1 MRVRFLLGPAGSG
14 KTWRCLDFLRRRLAA
29 SPEGRAL
36 VLLAPKQATFQLERQ
51 LLARPELAGY
61 TRLSILSFER
71 LAEHVL
77 ARLGHPAPP
86 LLDEEGRV
94 MVLRALLMRHE
105 RDLCVYRSTAR
116 LPGFAR
122 QLSEMLREFQ
132 RHGHTPE
139 RLAGLSARW
148 PGERGLGGKLRD
160 LSLLARAYREW
171 LAAHQLHDAQS
182 LPDHALDA
190 LHGAAHSQAPRA
202 RLDFEALWLDGFA
215 ELTPQELALLAAVI
229 PFSDEAHLAF
239 CLDARPPDD
248 LTWLSCWSHPAQCY
262 RRCHQA
268 LAGVPGVE
276 IEVEELPRDPG
287 ASRFGASPGMAWLE
301 RNWTRD
307 EPEPEF
313 ESDASPISIAQCASP
328 THEVEVAARAIRTFA
343 RQGGRYRDCAVLLR
357 SFTGYDHTLRR
368 ILARYDIPFF
378 LDQREPVT
386 HHPMAEL
393 TRQALRVA
401 ALNWRHDDWF
411 GALKTGLVTANAAAI
426 DELENEALA
435 RGWTAA
441 HWRQPLVLA
450 DAPVLQERLEA
461 LRCALVPPFERLAA
475 SLRDAATGLQLAAAL
490 RAFWDDLD
498 VGGTLERWSQ
508 AAISSRSAAAHLTVW
523 QQMHDWADNV
533 ALGFGDQALPLRDWM
548 PILEAGLAGLT
559 VGVVPPAIDQVMIG
573 AVDRSR
579 NPDLRLAIV
588 LGLNEGVFPMP
599 PANRG
604 LLTESDREELA
615 GAGLMLSADTRGQ
628 ISRERYLGYIALTRP
643 RERLLL
649 TCACQDEQGRVRL
662 PSPFLSRLKQI
673 APHIAWT
680 QPSPVVALEDVTHV
694 CELAAPWIVYVRE
707 AGRHGKIP
715 AWPAALEPWRAALEP
730 LARYAPD
737 AALPPDTAR
746 RLYGPRMEL
755 SVTALERYAACPFQF
770 LVQAGLRAAERARFE
785 LEARESGS
793 YQHAV
798 LRRFHETLV
807 VEGLRWRDLSRDDAL
822 RRLDQ
827 AGAAVAD
834 EFNLGLMRA
843 SAANAFAMGR
853 MLEDLR
859 QWLGVILEWMGR
871 YSFDPAL
878 AETRFSPGDAPLP
891 SLEWTLEEGVTLALR
906 GIIDRIDVCRLPD
919 SDCALAAVVDYKSGD
934 RKPDPVRLQHGIE
947 LQLPAY
953 LAILRALPD
962 ARARFGVRRLIP
974 AGAFYSTLRVEV
986 DAGSTRGEP
995 GEDPRDALRKACG
1008 HEGRLNLDYAAYF
1021 DNGNDAAPG
1030 GQFHLKRNKDGSW
1043 RKHNNAMASKEFEDL
1058 LNHTLTLIQ
1067 RFGSEIL
1074 HGAAGIEPYIQSKKT
1089 PCKHCQYPSVCR
1101 VDPWT
1106 QCYRKLAKA
1115 ASPAPSN

>member
-1 MRVRFLLGPAGSG
+1 MRVRFILGPAGSG
-14 KTWRCLDFLRRRLAA
+14 KTWRCLDFLRRRLVAA
-29 SPEGRAL
+29 PEGRPL

-51 LLARPELAGY
+51 LLSRPELAGY
-61 TRLSILSFER
+61 TRLRILSFER

-77 ARLGHPAPP
+77 TRLGCPVPP

-105 RDLCVYRSTAR
+105 RNLGVYRSSAR
-116 LPGFAR
+116 MPGFAR

-139 RLAGLSARW
+139 RLAGLSMRW

-160 LSLLARAYREW
+160 LALLGRVYREW
-171 LAAHQLHDAQS
+171 LAAHQLHDVQS
-182 LPDHALDA
+182 LPDYALDA
-190 LHGAAHSQAPRA
+190 LHAAAHSQAPRA
-202 RLDFEALWLDGFA
+202 RLDFEALWLDGFS

-276 IEVEELPRDPG
+276 IEVEELPREPG
-287 ASRFGASPGMAWLE
+287 ASRFGASPGMTWLE

-307 EPEPEF
+307 DPETAP
-313 ESDASPISIAQCASP
+313 DALPITVAQCASP
-328 THEVEVAARAIRTFA
+328 SHEVQEAARAIRAFV
-343 RQGGRYRDCAVLLR
+343 RQGGRYRDCAVLVR
-357 SFTGYDHTLRR
+357 SFTGYDHVLRR
-368 ILARYDIPFF
+368 LFARYDIPFF

-393 TRQALRVA
+393 TRQALRVV

-411 GALKTGLVTANAAAI
+411 GALKTGLVTSNDAAI
-426 DELENEALA
+426 DELENEALG
-435 RGWTAA
+435 RGWTAT
-441 HWRQPLVLA
+441 HWRQPLVIA
-450 DAPVLQERLEA
+450 DAPELQDRLEA
-461 LRCALVPPFERLAA
+461 LRRTLVPPFERLAA
-475 SLRDAATGLQLAAAL
+475 SLREAATGVELAASL
-490 RAFWDDLD
+490 RAFWTDLD

-508 AAISSRSAAAHLTVW
+508 AAVSSRSAAAHLTVW

-533 ALGFGDQALPLRDWM
+533 ALGFNDQALPLRDWI

-588 LGLNEGVFPMP
+588 LGLNEGVFPRP
-599 PANRG
+599 PVNRG
-604 LLTESDREELA
+604 LLTESDRDELSS
-615 GAGLMLSADTRGQ
+615 AGLQLSADTRGQ

-643 RERLLL
+643 RERLHLSF
-649 TCACQDEQGRVRL
+649 ASQDEQGRVLL
-662 PSPFLSRLKQI
+662 PSPFLGRLKEI
-673 APHIAWT
+673 APQVEWT
-680 QPSPVVALEDVTHV
+680 QPELMVALKDVIHV
-694 CELAAPWIVYVRE
+694 SEMAAPWIARVRE
-707 AGRHGKIP
+707 AGRCGEAL
-715 AWPAALEPWRAALEP
+715 AWPAALEPFRQALEP

-737 AALPPDTAR
+737 AALAPDTAR

-755 SVTALERYAACPFQF
+755 SITALERYAACPFQF
-770 LVQAGLRAAERARFE
+770 LVQTGLRAVERARFE

-798 LRRFHETLV
+798 LRRFHETLTRQ
-807 VEGLRWRDLSRDDAL
+807 GLRWRDLTQDDAL
-822 RRLDQ
+822 RRLEE
-827 AGAAVAD
+827 AGAAVAG

-843 SAANAFAMGR
+843 NAANAFAASR
-853 MLEDLR
+853 MLDGLR

-871 YSFDPAL
+871 YSFDPAV
-878 AETRFSPGDAPLP
+878 AEKRFGPGEDSLP
-891 SLEWTLEEGVTLALR
+891 GLEWTLEEGVTLALR

-919 SDCALAAVVDYKSGD
+919 SDCALAAVIDYKSGD
-934 RKPDPVRLQHGIE
+934 RKPDPVRLHHGLE

-953 LAILRALPD
+953 LAVLRALPD
-962 ARARFGVRRLIP
+962 ARARFGVQRLIP

-986 DAGSTRGEP
+986 KGGETRGEP
-995 GEDPRDALRKACG
+995 GEDPREALRKACG
-1008 HEGRLNLDYAAYF
+1008 HEGRLNLDYADYF
-1021 DNGNDAAPG
+1021 DNGNDAVPG

-1043 RKHNNAMASKEFEDL
+1043 RKHSSALASREFEDL
-1058 LNHTLTLIQ
+1058 LNHALTLIQ

-1074 HGAAGIEPYIQSKKT
+1074 HGAAGIEPCIQSKKT
-1089 PCKHCQYPSVCR
+1089 PCEYCLYSSVCR

-1106 QCYRKLAKA
+1106 QCYRKLAKP
-1115 ASPAPSN
+1115 ASPAPLN